1 MEPII
6 IGRWDKIDLPGLG
19 FTKLGA
25 KTDTGAFS
33 SAIHCHKTDL
43 EKSHGKDVLLVWF
56 LDPHH
61 PQYYADPMVFEDF
74 ERKKIKNS
82 FGHSEERYLV
92 SLEVE
97 LFGKKYISEFSLSDR
112 TGLRF
117 PILLG
122 RRLLRQGFLVDV
134 GRSNLNYKKKYPKKK
149 RTL

>member
-6 IGRWDKIDLPGLG
+6 IGRWDKIDLPTLEL
-19 FTKLGA
+19 TKLGA

-33 SAIHCHKTDL
+33 SAIHCHKTVV
-43 EKSHGKDVLLVWF
+43 EKQKGYSVLLVWL

-61 PQYYADPMVFEDF
+61 PQYNPNPLVFEDF
-74 ERKKIKNS
+74 EQKKIKNS
-82 FGHSEERYLV
+82 FGHSEERFLV
-92 SLEVE
+92 KLEVE
-97 LFGKKYISEFSLSDR
+97 IFGERYLSEFSLSDR

-134 GRSNLNYKKKYPKKK
+134 SRTNLSYKKKYPKKK
-149 RTL
+149 RIA